1 MDTNV
6 CSRPICSTK
15 SLETWALQGSASS
28 CAPAL
33 LWIFLLRFS
42 PRILRLNR
50 APAGVSP
57 TALALVSSCELPCEH
72 RKGLAL
78 SACWDRTKHEVCPV
92 PSLGIIMGWW
102 GDVAPPSLQ
111 GKKKKYSSFGSK
123 DPDGVCISP
132 FTVATN
138 IMRQTGQIMK
148 K

>member
-1 MDTNV
+1 MLYKIVRHVGLAGLGEQLRSGPFMD
-6 CSRPICSTK
+6 
-15 SLETWALQGSASS
+15 
-28 CAPAL
+28 
-33 LWIFLLRFS
+33 FLLRFS

-57 TALALVSSCELPCEH
+57 TTLALVSSCELLCEH

-78 SACWDRTKHEVCPV
+78 SACWDRTKHEVCLV

-102 GDVAPPSLQ
+102 GDVAPPSFQ

-138 IMRQTGQIMK
+138 IMRQTGRIMK
-148 K
+148 KQDWGWG